1 MTYNLPFRLP
11 FDNHTRSLYRYK
23 GKDLAVIIHNHN
35 SEQHIYRN
43 TVIPDLRAEIEIV
56 LFFYSYLSKEVE
68 EEKMHYAIDFT
79 LEFLQHLIESL
90 MVKYDSPG
98 IHRISRQDLPPLI
111 PVTSIRSSN
120 FKESSIIRRG
130 ILNPHFHNIPKE
142 QSNLTSKEINELI
155 KFVNESNKS
164 PFIDSVL
171 YVRQSKNLLESGSYA
186 MSVIHIQTALELFM
200 YTLYRLILKNREK
213 IPEDKIENKLQAGYK
228 NILNVHLKK
237 YFEEVEYTFNFDYN
251 SDQSNLLNGYKRDVY
266 LLRNKVVHEGY
277 ACSEEEANRAFN
289 LCEEILKNILS
300 AIHSTTLKDNVFKD
314 EVVILT

>member
-35 SEQHIYRN
+35 SKQYIYRDM
-43 TVIPDLRAEIEIV
+43 VIPDLRAEIEIV
-56 LFFYSYLSKEVE
+56 LFSYSYLSKEVE
-68 EEKMHYAIDFT
+68 EEKMHYAINFT

-142 QSNLTSKEINELI
+142 QSKLTSKEVNEFI
-155 KFVNESNKS
+155 GFVNESNKS
-164 PFIDSVL
+164 PFINSVL
-171 YVRQSKNLLESGSYA
+171 YVRQSKNFLESGNYA
-186 MSVIHIQTALELFM
+186 MSVIHVQTAVEIFM

-213 IPEDKIENKLQAGYK
+213 ISKDKIENKLQAGYK
-228 NILNVHLKK
+228 NILNEHLKK
-237 YFEEVEYTFNFDYN
+237 YFEEVDYTFNFDFN
-251 SDQSNLLNGYKRDVY
+251 SNPYILLNGYKRDVY
-266 LLRNKVVHEGY
+266 LLRNKVIHEGY
-277 ACSEEEANRAFN
+277 TCSEEEANRAFI
-289 LCEEILKNILS
+289 LCEEILKNTVN
-300 AIHSTTLKDNVFKD
+300 AIHSTTLKENVFKD
-314 EVVILT
+314 ELFI